1 MFKKL
6 VVIAAVAVAA
16 INNGET
22 GVDAVMLK
30 PGHFRG
36 VLTID
41 GVETEYTNKADYDA
55 AIARHER
62 ENERIR
68 RENERIRQQNERNR
82 RDFERQMRK
91 MN

>member
-30 PGHFRG
+30 PGHFKG
-36 VLTID
+36 TLTVD
-41 GVETEYTNKADYDA
+41 GVETVYTSETAYNA
-55 AIARHER
+55 AIARH
-62 ENERIR
+62 N
-68 RENERIRQQNERNR
+68 
-82 RDFERQMRK
+82 
-91 MN
+91 